1 MNRRDTLLDKAQRN
15 PNGLQFRAFEQ
26 LLRQCG
32 WTQRRQR
39 GSHRIWYSP
48 NGYRLIVQPNGPMAK
63 GYQVRQFLKQ
73 HNQEKT
79 DEKE

>member
-1 MNRRDTLLDKAQRN
+1 MNRRESLLDRARRN
-15 PNGLQFRAFEQ
+15 PNGLQFRIFER

-39 GSHRIWYSP
+39 GSHQTWYSP
-48 NGYRLIVQPNGPMAK
+48 NGYRLVVQREHSMAK

-73 HNQEKT
+73 YHQEKA
-79 DEKE
+79 DEEE

>member
-1 MNRRDTLLDKAQRN
+1 MNRRNTLIQKARRN
-15 PNGLQFRAFEQ
+15 PNGLKFREFER
-26 LLRQCG
+26 LLLQSG

-48 NGYRLIVQPNGPMAK
+48 NGHRLIIQPNGSMAK

-73 HNQEKT
+73 FNNE
-79 DEKE
+79 EANEE

>member
-1 MNRRDTLLDKAQRN
+1 MNRRDVLLDKARRN
-15 PNGLQFRAFEQ
+15 PTGLKFREFER

-39 GSHRIWYSP
+39 GSHRTWYSP
-48 NGYRLIVQPNGPMAK
+48 IGYRLIIQPDHAMAK

-73 HNQEKT
+73 YNQEEAD
-79 DEKE
+79 DEE